1 MINQQS
7 ELLSTKI
14 NQGVEKA
21 INKAIERHK
30 KLGESIAI
38 WENDQVV
45 VLSADQIP
53 KISNNS

>member
-1 MINQQS
+1 MNNNQLC
-7 ELLSTKI
+7 ELHQKI

-38 WENDQVV
+38 WEKDQVV